1 MYLGLFQN
9 FVDDKGNIYIYIY
22 ILLVGRE
29 GGEFV
34 IENVSLG
41 SLTAFVL

>member
-9 FVDDKGNIYIYIY
+9 FVDDKGNIYIYF
-22 ILLVGRE
+22 VGWE
-29 GGEFV
+29 GGGGGEFV

>member
-9 FVDDKGNIYIYIY
+9 FVDDKGNIYIY